1 MEGRGLHLKAAS
13 YSNDQISRREVA
25 PSLGC
30 WSVGKLGA
38 ITESRAMALFA
49 VCSGECCTSR
59 F

>member
-38 ITESRAMALFA
+38 ITAKQSNGFVCCLFW
-49 VCSGECCTSR
+49 
-59 F
+59 